1 MEMGNEFFGK
11 KGEKSSEE
19 KPQPKEIPKP
29 KPKQIA
35 FHCEYC
41 GWASSTMT
49 TTAQDGPSPTPTTI
63 QQDQVEAVIEGEVV
77 SRQEAPRCI
86 QVDHPPSTS
95 I

>member
-1 MEMGNEFFGK
+1 MKMGNEFFGK

-41 GWASSTMT
+41 GR
-49 TTAQDGPSPTPTTI
+49 DGHLPL
-63 QQDQVEAVIEGEVV
+63 
-77 SRQEAPRCI
+77 
-86 QVDHPPSTS
+86 
-95 I
+95 